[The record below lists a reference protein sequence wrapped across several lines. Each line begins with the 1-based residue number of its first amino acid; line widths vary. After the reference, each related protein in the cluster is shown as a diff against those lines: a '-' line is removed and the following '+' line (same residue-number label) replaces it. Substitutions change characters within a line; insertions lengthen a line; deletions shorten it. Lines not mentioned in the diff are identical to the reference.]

1 MIRRPNSYTHY
12 QHTPYMGSAVTT
24 LFIIDDRESVRQA
37 LVQRLSRVPGIQ
49 VLGTAGTSQ
58 DAIAQARDTHPE
70 VVLIELKL
78 SDGLGLDTLRAIR
91 ADNPSTRVI
100 VLTSYA
106 DDFERHL
113 ALKLGAERYLLK
125 DINSQVLADAILG
138 RNAVPDRPGGT

>member
-1 MIRRPNSYTHY
+1 
-12 QHTPYMGSAVTT
+12 MGSAVTT

-58 DAIAQARDTHPE
+58 DAIAQTRDTHPD

>member
-1 MIRRPNSYTHY
+1 
-12 QHTPYMGSAVTT
+12 MGSAVTT